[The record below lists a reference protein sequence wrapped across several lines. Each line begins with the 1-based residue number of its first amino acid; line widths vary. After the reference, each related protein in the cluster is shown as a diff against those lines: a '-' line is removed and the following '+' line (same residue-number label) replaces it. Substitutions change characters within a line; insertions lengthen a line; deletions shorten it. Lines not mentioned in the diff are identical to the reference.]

1 VVNFRLFRGSLFLV
15 SERGRDASKKGDFQE
30 GRFGKLGLVGISLVW
45 YKPRMITQIENPT
58 LARGDEIRNA
68 SRPLA
73 KWMKFVLRFVAVYN
87 VLAGLFMLIGYHETY
102 KIIGMEKPDIS
113 FPIQLVG
120 ILVGLF
126 GVGYYLVAKNP
137 IENRNLLALGFWSK
151 FLGSCLGTG
160 YVLMGKLPPQ
170 FIAVYFFADV
180 IYLPPFYLI
189 MRRLYALA
197 RERDEEW
204 QRRGSL

>member
-1 VVNFRLFRGSLFLV
+1 MWIAGWAVTHCTMSLCDRTSPTTYERLRMTPLSDPV
-15 SERGRDASKKGDFQE
+15 QKSK
-30 GRFGKLGLVGISLVW
+30 
-45 YKPRMITQIENPT
+45 
-58 LARGDEIRNA
+58 
-68 SRPLA
+68 PLA
-73 KWMKFVLRFVAVYN
+73 KWMKFLLRFVAVFN

-102 KIIGMEKPDIS
+102 KIIGMEKPEIS
-113 FPIQLVG
+113 FPMQLVG
-120 ILVGLF
+120 ILVALF

-160 YVLMGKLPPQ
+160 YVILDKLPLS
-170 FIAVYFFADV
+170 FVAVYFFADV

-197 RERDEEW
+197 RERDSA
-204 QRRGSL
+204 GKP

>member
-1 VVNFRLFRGSLFLV
+1 MTRLGLAAKRLSLFDYWLLV
-15 SERGRDASKKGDFQE
+15 KRMTETPSPST
-30 GRFGKLGLVGISLVW
+30 
-45 YKPRMITQIENPT
+45 KPLT
-58 LARGDEIRNA
+58 
-68 SRPLA
+68 
-73 KWMKFVLRFVAVYN
+73 KWMKFVLRFVAVFN

-102 KIIGMEKPDIS
+102 KIIGMDKPAIN

-137 IENRNLLALGFWSK
+137 IENRNVLALGFWSK
-151 FLGSCLGTG
+151 LLGSCLGTG
-160 YVLMGKLPPQ
+160 YVLLGKLPPQ
-170 FIAVYFFADV
+170 FIAVYFFADL

-197 RERDEEW
+197 KERDAD
-204 QRRGSL
+204 

>member
-1 VVNFRLFRGSLFLV
+1 MTSTLQNPK
-15 SERGRDASKKGDFQE
+15 SEVRELDKK
-30 GRFGKLGLVGISLVW
+30 
-45 YKPRMITQIENPT
+45 P
-58 LARGDEIRNA
+58 LAR
-68 SRPLA
+68 
-73 KWMKFVLRFVAVYN
+73 WMKFVLRFVALFN
-87 VLAGLFMLIGYHETY
+87 IGAGLFMLIGYHETY
-102 KIIGMEKPDIS
+102 EIIGMPKPERS

-137 IENRNLLALGFWSK
+137 VENRNVLALGFWSK

-160 YVLMGKLPPQ
+160 YVLMGKLPPH
-170 FIAVYFFADV
+170 FVAVYFFADV

-197 RERDEEW
+197 RERDAAAAC
-204 QRRGSL
+204 GN

>member
-1 VVNFRLFRGSLFLV
+1 
-15 SERGRDASKKGDFQE
+15 
-30 GRFGKLGLVGISLVW
+30 
-45 YKPRMITQIENPT
+45 MTQIEKTIP
-58 LARGDEIRNA
+58 ARRDEIRNP
-68 SRPLA
+68 STRPLA

-137 IENRNLLALGFWSK
+137 IENRNVLALGFWSK

-197 RERDEEW
+197 RERDEEKKW
-204 QRRGSL
+204 SA

>member
-1 VVNFRLFRGSLFLV
+1 MAG
-15 SERGRDASKKGDFQE
+15 FQE
-30 GRFGKLGLVGISLVW
+30 GRFWNLLLVPFSPLW
-45 YKPRMITQIENPT
+45 YKSRMATDLQNPRS
-58 LARGDEIRNA
+58 EIR
-68 SRPLA
+68 SPPRPLT
-73 KWMKFVLRFVAVYN
+73 KWMKFVLRFVALFN
-87 VLAGLFMLIGYHETY
+87 IGAGLFMLIGYHETY
-102 KIIGMEKPDIS
+102 QIIGMPKPEIS

-137 IENRNLLALGFWSK
+137 IENRNVLALGFWSK
-151 FLGSCLGTG
+151 FLGSCLGAG

-170 FIAVYFFADV
+170 FVAVYFFADV

-197 RERDEEW
+197 RERDAAE
-204 QRRGSL
+204 GS